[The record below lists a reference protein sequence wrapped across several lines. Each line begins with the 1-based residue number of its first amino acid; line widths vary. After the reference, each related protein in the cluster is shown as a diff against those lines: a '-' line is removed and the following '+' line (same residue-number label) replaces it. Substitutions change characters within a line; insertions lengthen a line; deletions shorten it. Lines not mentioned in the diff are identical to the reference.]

1 MSQLYHIYKLLKITL
16 DFLSSLKYN
25 DIMELKKGGEIMSP
39 RIGRPKADNPKD
51 IDLKVRVDK
60 NTNDALEKYSK
71 KNNITKAETVR
82 RGIKLLLQK
91 E

>member
-1 MSQLYHIYKLLKITL
+1 
-16 DFLSSLKYN
+16 
-25 DIMELKKGGEIMSP
+25 MSP

-82 RGIKLLLQK
+82 RWIKLLLQK
-91 E
+91 EYGIALSAKTRGNTL